1 MISVGLFS
9 FDLVSIYPEHIHSK
23 SEPHDPNGAAKN
35 WNFPLCP
42 NMPRNG
48 PKMAKNDPKWPKMV
62 KHDPKW
68 PKMAENEPKW
78 PENGQ
83 K

>member
-23 SEPHDPNGAAKN
+23 SEPHDPNGAAKKL
-35 WNFPLCP
+35 NFPQICP

-48 PKMAKNDPKWPKMV
+48 PKMAQKWPKMIQSGPKWPKYDPKWPN
-62 KHDPKW
+62 
-68 PKMAENEPKW
+68 MALE
-78 PENGQ
+78 
-83 K
+83 